1 MGKKAAFLLFPGF
14 EALDFYGPV
23 SVLGSRK
30 LNGAYQILTVSETA
44 GPVANSLGIST
55 VTEYDFRTCPKSDI
69 LVLVGMPASSLATPD
84 ATPSL
89 LCYRAVPRM
98 I

>member
-30 LNGAYQILTVSETA
+30 LNEAYQILTVSETA

-55 VTEYDFRTCPKSDI
+55 VTEYDFRTCPKPDI
-69 LVLVGMPASSLATPD
+69 LVLVGKPASCHWPRLTQHRVFCVI
-84 ATPSL
+84 L
-89 LCYRAVPRM
+89 LCQA
-98 I
+98 